1 MDKGGLR
8 NLEQIQERDG
18 DGGGRLGGLVL
29 ASLGCACI
37 VFAGVALLRKPTQ
50 GPVRAVDPLG
60 ELASRAP
67 AAPSGGPRRELS
79 AQDVT
84 FPSMLSDSQ
93 SPTTALAAIQGG
105 GGAARTAALPFEL
118 PPGFPTAP
126 PPPGDRL
133 PVVPM
138 PAQRVLS
145 ASSVVTDPRDPLTSA
160 AKERST
166 LKGELAEEGRAG
178 AYNLQV
184 ASFKTEA
191 EAQSFATVLRQ
202 RGHKTYVEPAN
213 IAGRGVWHRVRIGP
227 FKYLRDA
234 NRYRSDFEKKEHIV
248 PFVIETERE
257 KKLSEQRDQDRRMRE
272 AKRRH

>member
-1 MDKGGLR
+1 MSMDKGGLR
-8 NLEQIQERDG
+8 NIEQIQERDG
-18 DGGGRLGGLVL
+18 DSSGRLGGLVL
-29 ASLGCACI
+29 ASLGCACM

-50 GPVRAVDPLG
+50 NPSKVVDPLG
-60 ELASRAP
+60 ELASKAP
-67 AAPSGGPRRELS
+67 PSSSGPRRDLS

-84 FPSMLSDSQ
+84 FPGLLSDNQ
-93 SPTTALAAIQGG
+93 RPTTALAAIQGP
-105 GGAARTAALPFEL
+105 GARSPVPFEL
-118 PPGFPTAP
+118 PPGAPTAP

-133 PVVPM
+133 PVVPI

-166 LKGELAEEGRAG
+166 IKGELAEEGRAG

-184 ASFKTEA
+184 ASFKTEP
-191 EAQSFATVLRQ
+191 EATSFATVLRQ
-202 RGHKTYVEPAN
+202 RGHKTYVESAN
-213 IAGRGVWHRVRIGP
+213 ISGRGTWYRVRIGP

-234 NRYRSDFEKKEHIV
+234 NRYRSDFETKEHIV
-248 PFVIETERE
+248 PFVIETEKE
-257 KKLSEQRDQDRRMRE
+257 KKLTEQREQERRMRE

>member
-8 NLEQIQERDG
+8 NIEQIQERDG

-29 ASLGCACI
+29 ASLGCACL
-37 VFAGVALLRKPTQ
+37 VFAGVALLRKPSS
-50 GPVRAVDPLG
+50 GPARGVDPLA

-67 AAPSGGPRRELS
+67 AAASGPRRELS
-79 AQDVT
+79 AHDVT
-84 FPSMLSDSQ
+84 FPAMLSDSQ
-93 SPTTALAAIQGG
+93 QPTTALAAIQGP
-105 GGAARTAALPFEL
+105 GGARSAPLPFDL
-118 PPGFPTAP
+118 PPGAPTAP

-133 PVVPM
+133 PVVPI

-166 LKGELAEEGRAG
+166 PRGELAEEGRAG

-234 NRYRSDFEKKEHIV
+234 NRYRADFEAKEHIV
-248 PFVIETERE
+248 PFVVETEKE
-257 KKLSEQRDQDRRMRE
+257 KKLSEQREQERRLRE